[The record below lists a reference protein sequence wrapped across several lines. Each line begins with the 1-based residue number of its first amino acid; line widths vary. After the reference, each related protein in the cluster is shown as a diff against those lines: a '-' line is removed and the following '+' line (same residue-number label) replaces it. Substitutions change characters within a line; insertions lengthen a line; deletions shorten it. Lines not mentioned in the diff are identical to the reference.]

1 MTERFNA
8 NQEEVGIS
16 SSGGPAGSGLDL
28 TALGV
33 GVGSGQTASFQ
44 ENNSSLNFEFTLRW
58 EDVAQNLGRLQ
69 EKKYL
74 GEFVDDMEMRDKMVE
89 DYLSSNL
96 VNGIVAGA
104 GVSINRAS
112 GIVTVSSNSTKTYKV
127 GDTGPGGGIIFFV
140 DRFDEYSDFTYLEM
154 AADSTRVLRTWAQS
168 TPTNY
173 QTTSVT
179 GASNAGLGS
188 GSANTAAIVAQGNS
202 NTATCAATY
211 CDSLTSGTKS
221 DWYLGSIGEMQLA
234 REVLLWSRDTSW
246 YEGYYWSSTQ
256 ADNDEAYYMQAIIAG
271 SVSGALKSSSFEV
284 RAIRKFD

>member
-8 NQEEVGIS
+8 NQDEIGIS

-44 ENNSSLNFEFTLRW
+44 ENNSSLNFEYTLRW
-58 EDVAQNLGRLQ
+58 DDVVESLGRLQ

-89 DYLSSNL
+89 DYLSSNV

-104 GVSINRAS
+104 GISINRAA
-112 GIVTVSSNSTKTYKV
+112 GIVNVSSNSTKTYKV

-140 DRFDEYSDFTYLEM
+140 DRFDEYADFTYLEM
-154 AADSTRVLRTWAQS
+154 ALDSTRVLRTWAQS
-168 TPTNY
+168 TPVNY
-173 QTTSVT
+173 QTTSVP
-179 GASNAGLGS
+179 GAYGVGLGTGDS
-188 GSANTAAIVAQGNS
+188 NTAAIVAQGNS
-202 NTATCAATY
+202 NPATCAAKY
-211 CDSLTSGTKS
+211 CDSLTSGGKS

-246 YEGYYWSSTQ
+246 YQGYYWSSTE
-256 ADNDEAYYMQAIIAG
+256 AAPNDAYYMQATIAG
-271 SVSGALKSSSFEV
+271 VVNGGPKGSSLEV

>member
-140 DRFDEYSDFTYLEM
+140 DRFDEYADFTYLEV
-154 AADSTRVLRTWAQS
+154 APVSTEVTRSWATGANQTALVAGADSKALGGGLQNTIDIAAQ
-168 TPTNY
+168 
-173 QTTSVT
+173 
-179 GASNAGLGS
+179 AG
-188 GSANTAAIVAQGNS
+188 NVA
-202 NTATCAATY
+202 ATCAAVY
-211 CDSLTSGTKS
+211 CDTLTSGSKS
-221 DWYLGSIGEMQLA
+221 DWYLPSLAEMKMVW
-234 REVLLWSRDTSW
+234 EVVYLNL
-246 YEGYYWSSTQ
+246 G
-256 ADNDEAYYMQAIIAG
+256 AG
-271 SVSGALKSSSFEV
+271 SFVSAGYWTSSENAASNAWWQSLNVGNQNTDGKNASYYV
-284 RAIRKFD
+284 RPIRRF

>member
-112 GIVTVSSNSTKTYKV
+112 GIVTVTSNTAKTYKV

-140 DRFDEYSDFTYLEM
+140 DRFDEYSGFTYLEV
-154 AADSTRVLRTWAQS
+154 APASTQVSRTWATGANQGASVAGADSTAL
-168 TPTNY
+168 
-173 QTTSVT
+173 
-179 GASNAGLGS
+179 GAGLD
-188 GSANTAAIVAQGNS
+188 NTTDIAAQAGNVA
-202 NTATCAATY
+202 ATCAAVY
-211 CDSLTSGTKS
+211 CDTLTSGGQS
-221 DWYLGSIGEMQLA
+221 DWYLPSIAELKILYDVAFLSLGGA
-234 REVLLWSRDTSW
+234 GFVRD
-246 YEGYYWSSTQ
+246 YYWSSTEN
-256 ADNDEAYYMQAIIAG
+256 AAG
-271 SVSGALKSSSFEV
+271 NAVSKDFYTGSEFLSNKSDTVYV
-284 RAIRKFD
+284 RPIRQF

>member
-140 DRFDEYSDFTYLEM
+140 DRFDEYANFTYLEVGPV
-154 AADSTRVLRTWAQS
+154 STEVTRTWA
-168 TPTNY
+168 TGVN
-173 QTTSVT
+173 QTAAVA
-179 GASNAGLGS
+179 GADSKALGAGLQ
-188 GSANTAAIVAQGNS
+188 NTIDIAAQAGNVA
-202 NTATCAATY
+202 ATCAAVY
-211 CDSLTSGTKS
+211 CDTLTSGGQS
-221 DWYLGSIGEMQLA
+221 DWYLPSLA
-234 REVLLWSRDTSW
+234 EIKMVWEVVKLNLGVGGLGD
-246 YEGYYWSSTQ
+246 GYYWSSSDVGSNSAFSYLFLYGIMT
-256 ADNDEAYYMQAIIAG
+256 DSTKSNTYY
-271 SVSGALKSSSFEV
+271 V
-284 RAIRKFD
+284 RPIRRF